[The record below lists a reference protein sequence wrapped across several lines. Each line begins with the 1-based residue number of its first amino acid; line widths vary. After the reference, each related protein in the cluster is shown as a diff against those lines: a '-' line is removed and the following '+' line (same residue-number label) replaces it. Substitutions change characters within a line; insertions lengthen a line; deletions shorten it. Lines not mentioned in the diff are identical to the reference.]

1 MSKGQG
7 KLLTKKLIK
16 VHKQN
21 TNQGMFFKELT
32 LVGEQRPVS
41 QNYLFI
47 AYIFIKLLCAKMS
60 RVKKAYIYLAF
71 YLVIIRNP
79 KF

>member
-21 TNQGMFFKELT
+21 TSQGMFFKEFT
-32 LVGEQRPVS
+32 LVS
-41 QNYLFI
+41 Q
-47 AYIFIKLLCAKMS
+47 
-60 RVKKAYIYLAF
+60 
-71 YLVIIRNP
+71 
-79 KF
+79 

>member
-7 KLLTKKLIK
+7 KLLPKQLIK

-32 LVGEQRPVS
+32 LVGQ
-41 QNYLFI
+41 
-47 AYIFIKLLCAKMS
+47 
-60 RVKKAYIYLAF
+60 
-71 YLVIIRNP
+71 
-79 KF
+79 

>member
-21 TNQGMFFKELT
+21 SNQGMSFKELT
-32 LVGEQRPVS
+32 LVGQ
-41 QNYLFI
+41 
-47 AYIFIKLLCAKMS
+47 
-60 RVKKAYIYLAF
+60 
-71 YLVIIRNP
+71 
-79 KF
+79 

>member
-7 KLLTKKLIK
+7 KLLTKKLSK

-21 TNQGMFFKELT
+21 SNQGMSFKELT
-32 LVGEQRPVS
+32 LVGQYKPVS

-47 AYIFIKLLCAKMS
+47 AISRAKMS
-60 RVKKAYIYLAF
+60 SV
-71 YLVIIRNP
+71 
-79 KF
+79 